1 VSGRVDDVL
10 PLSPAQEGLLFQTLR
25 DTTGPDP
32 YLVQARF
39 RVGPGTEPGQV
50 RAAVTELLRRH
61 PNLRACFRHEQLD
74 RPVQIIPSAVRV
86 PWREADL
93 TGLDPDRT
101 AARMRQLVR
110 ADAARRFDP
119 ARPPLV
125 RATLARHDTGAELLL
140 SFHHIL
146 LDGWS
151 MPVLEADLAA
161 LVAGRPL
168 PPAAPYRDYL
178 AWLARRA
185 STEGDKA
192 ETAWAQA
199 LEGFEPPTPLA
210 SPSSDDTACDRAR
223 VRLSASVTASLVRQA
238 ATAGVTLNTLVQA
251 AWALVLAR
259 TTGARDV
266 VFGAVVS
273 GRPHD
278 LPGVESMVG
287 LFVNTLPV
295 RVQLRDGDSTA
306 DLLTRLQ
313 DEQAP
318 LVDHHHARLAEV
330 QRAVGVGRLFDSV
343 LAFEN
348 FPQRAEDE
356 AGPDELSLLQV
367 TDATHYPVTLAVVA
381 GERLWLSVG
390 CRHGLSAAALADRTA
405 RALEQLAGDPG
416 RPADLIDVLPPD
428 EHRRLLAL
436 ATGPRR
442 PPADPATVTGR
453 FAAQAARTPRAPAV
467 ESADGTVLDYAGL
480 DAASDA
486 LAARLVRAGTA
497 PGEAVALLLPR
508 SPTVVVAQLA
518 LLKAGACWLPLDPA
532 QPPERLAR
540 LTGRA
545 GVRLVLTS
553 GSTAVQL
560 PDAIRTLD
568 VTDAEQETGPPASVP
583 SVRAGHP
590 DAAAC
595 ILYTSGSTGEPKGV
609 VVPHRGIAELAADAR
624 FQGGGH
630 RRVLLHA
637 PYTFDSATYE
647 VWIPLLNGG
656 TVVLAEPGP
665 VTPDLLR
672 RVIPGR
678 RITALLLTPEL
689 LRTVAEIAPEAV
701 TGLTEIWA
709 GGDVLAPGT
718 VARIRAHCPGTAVV
732 NGYGPTE
739 ATVFATAH
747 TADGGPGAVPVGR
760 PLDNTRAYVLDGSLR
775 PVPVGGTGELYL
787 AGTGLAHG
795 YLGRPGQSAERF
807 VADPYGPPGSR
818 MYRTG
823 DLARWTVDGVLDFA
837 GRDDDQIKVRGFRVE
852 PAEVESALAAC
863 PGIRR
868 AVVAARPDAA
878 GGKRLAAWLVPD
890 EPHDGPRNGPHDEP
904 LHEGWAET
912 LARAREF
919 AARRLP
925 AHLVPSVWARID
937 HVPLTRHGKTDR
949 AALPEPSGTP
959 PAAVPGRAPR
969 DERERQLCALFA
981 EVLGVSGIH
990 PDSDFFAAGG
1000 HSLTALRL
1008 VSKAQAAL
1016 GRPVPLAAL
1025 FTAPTPATL
1034 ATRLAAVRT
1043 PAALQA
1049 TGTAPVA
1056 GLTPVAGPGPTASL
1070 VHAADPAPSAGLVHA
1085 AGSTPAMSPAQAAGP
1100 APIAGLGPATGLDTG
1115 LPPDAGLAPDADL
1128 APLLTLRSGGGRI
1141 PLFCVHPGLGLGWS
1155 FAALLPHL
1163 HPERPVHAL
1172 QSPAFTEGVEQLP
1185 YTVGAL
1191 AEAYVE
1197 RIRALVPSG
1206 PYALVGR
1213 SFGGPVAHEMAVRL
1227 RRAGQEVRLLAVL
1240 DAMPQPP
1247 GTPRLPADVVE
1258 RETLRILL
1266 DSHAPD
1272 RPPPPGALDR
1282 AKAFAV
1288 VRTGESPLA
1297 AFDDRVLH
1305 TLTDAGAHHIHLS
1318 RAWRPSSYDG
1328 RTILFSA
1335 TRDAHATTAEKA
1347 AAWRPFTAGLDVR
1360 ELACAHSGVLGPDP
1374 AARVAAVLESILRKD

>member
-1 VSGRVDDVL
+1 MSGRVDDVL

-39 RVGPGTEPGQV
+39 RIGPGTEPGRV
-50 RAAVTELLRRH
+50 RAAVTDLLRRH
-61 PNLRACFRHEQLD
+61 PNLRACFRHEHLD

-93 TGLDPDRT
+93 TGLAPDRA

-185 STEGDKA
+185 SDEGDKA

-199 LEGFEPPTPLA
+199 LEGLAHPTPLA
-210 SPSSDDTACDRAR
+210 PPTADDTACDRAR
-223 VRLSASVTASLVRQA
+223 VRLSAAATAALVRQA

-295 RVQLRDGDSTA
+295 RVRLRGGESTA

-313 DEQAP
+313 DEQSL

-330 QRAVGVGRLFDSV
+330 QRAVGIGELFDSV

-348 FPQRAEDE
+348 FPQRTEEE
-356 AGPDELSLLQV
+356 AGPDELSLLRV

-390 CRHGLSAAALADRTA
+390 CRRGLSAAAVADRMT

-416 RPADLIDVLPPD
+416 RSADLIDVLPPE

-442 PPADPATVTGR
+442 PVADPATVTGR

-467 ESADGTVLDYAGL
+467 ESADGEVLDYAGL
-480 DAASDA
+480 DTASDA

-497 PGEAVALLLPR
+497 PGDAVALLLPR
-508 SPTVVVAQLA
+508 SPAVVVAQLA
-518 LLKAGACWLPLDPA
+518 VLKAGACWLPLDPA

-553 GSTAVQL
+553 GATTVQL
-560 PDAIRTLD
+560 PGNVRTLD
-568 VTDAEQETGPPASVP
+568 VTDPEQETGPQAPAHP
-583 SVRAGHP
+583 GQETGPQAPAHP

-656 TVVLAEPGP
+656 TVVVAEPGP

-689 LRTVAEIAPEAV
+689 LRIVAEIAPEA
-701 TGLTEIWA
+701 TAGLTEIWA

-718 VARIRAHCPGTAVV
+718 VALIRAHCPGTAVV

-747 TADGGPGAVPVGR
+747 TAGGGPGPVPVGR

-823 DLARWTVDGVLDFA
+823 DLARWTGDGVLDFA
-837 GRDDDQIKVRGFRVE
+837 GRGDDQIKVRGFRVE
-852 PAEVESALAAC
+852 PAEVESVLAAC

-868 AVVAARPDAA
+868 AVIAAHPDAA

-890 EPHDGPRNGPHDEP
+890 APLDNPLDEP
-904 LHEGWAET
+904 LDRPLDEGWAET
-912 LARAREF
+912 LARAKEF
-919 AARRLP
+919 AACRLP
-925 AHLVPSVWARID
+925 SHLIPSVWARID

-959 PAAVPGRAPR
+959 PAAAGARAPR

-990 PDSDFFAAGG
+990 PDTDFFAAGG

-1016 GRPVPLAAL
+1016 GTPVPLATL
-1025 FTAPTPATL
+1025 FAAPSPATL
-1034 ATRLAAVRT
+1034 AARLA
-1043 PAALQA
+1043 
-1049 TGTAPVA
+1049 A
-1056 GLTPVAGPGPTASL
+1056 GLTPVA
-1070 VHAADPAPSAGLVHA
+1070 D
-1085 AGSTPAMSPAQAAGP
+1085 
-1100 APIAGLGPATGLDTG
+1100 LGPATGLA
-1115 LPPDAGLAPDADL
+1115 PDPGLAPDADL
-1128 APLLTLRSGGGRI
+1128 APLLTLRSSGGRV

-1163 HPERPVHAL
+1163 HPDRPVHAL
-1172 QSPAFTEGVEQLP
+1172 QSPAFTEGVDQLP
-1185 YTVGAL
+1185 DTVGAL
-1191 AEAYVE
+1191 ADAYVE
-1197 RIRALVPSG
+1197 RIRALVPGG

-1213 SFGGPVAHEMAVRL
+1213 SFGGPVAHEIAVRL
-1227 RRAGQEVRLLAVL
+1227 RGAGQEVRLLAVL

-1272 RPPPPGALDR
+1272 RPAPPGALDR
-1282 AKAFAV
+1282 AQAFAV

-1297 AFDDRVLH
+1297 AFGDRVLH

-1318 RAWRPSSYDG
+1318 RAWRPSPYDG
-1328 RTILFSA
+1328 RTTLFSA
-1335 TRDAHATTAEKA
+1335 TRHAHATTAEKA
-1347 AAWRPFTAGLDVR
+1347 AAWRPFTAGLDVH

-1374 AARVAAVLESILRKD
+1374 AARVAAVLETILQGD